1 MLKRLP
7 SIAAGVCLGFIVAG
21 VTTRLALSWSWWPNR
36 ELGRSADYVRD
47 VMKLVHDN
55 YVEADDVAYDRLR
68 REAVHGLVESLDPHS
83 EFLEEKDFRGLDEDL
98 RGNFGGVG
106 IQIEIR
112 KESVVVIAP
121 IAGTPAERAGIRRG
135 DAIVAVDGKEV
146 TREVGMEGMVNLLRG
161 KPGTKVTLTIQ
172 RPGAAARQTIPI
184 VREVIKVESI
194 RDVRVLEGG
203 IGYIQLVEFSER
215 TGEDFA
221 RALTWLQTQNLRGL
235 IIDLRNNPGGLLDAA
250 VAVAEPFFGRNE
262 LIVYTEGRQPED
274 REEFRSATE
283 GPPVAVPVAVLLNA
297 GSASAAEVL
306 AGALKDTHRAVI
318 VGERSFGKGSV
329 QTIFHLKNGEG
340 MRLTTARYYTPS
352 DVTIHEKGIAP
363 QIEVVMTPEEDE
375 KLSLQ
380 RLRSDLSEPQAF
392 AERFGFAPIEDR
404 QLQAAL
410 AALQGVNFLESRR
423 SVAPAPAA
431 REAQP

>member
-1 MLKRLP
+1 
-7 SIAAGVCLGFIVAG
+7 
-21 VTTRLALSWSWWPNR
+21 
-36 ELGRSADYVRD
+36 
-47 VMKLVHDN
+47 
-55 YVEADDVAYDRLR
+55 
-68 REAVHGLVESLDPHS
+68 VHGLVESLDPHS

-98 RGNFGGVG
+98 RGDFGGVG

-172 RPGAAARQTIPI
+172 RPGMAARQTIPI

-194 RDVRVLEGG
+194 REVRVLEGG

-215 TGEDFA
+215 TGEDFS

-250 VAVAEPFFGRNE
+250 VAVAEPFFRKNE

-274 REEFRSATE
+274 REEFRSTTE

-352 DVTIHEKGIAP
+352 GVTIHEKGIEP

-380 RLRSDLSEPQAF
+380 RLRSDLSDPPAF
-392 AERFGFAPIEDR
+392 TERFGFAPIADR

-423 SVAPAPAA
+423 AAAPTSG
-431 REAQP
+431 EAQP